1 MIEIL
6 IEEEGRKIKKLLIVI
21 SMLAVMSLFFVGCL
35 QQKLVMNPEKQRMSS
50 VSDTAN
56 CKFIK
61 TMTFQTMPRNMI
73 HYLTLNTYDAGGD
86 TYKIIN
92 TRRKSLLPGKEIL
105 IVNFEVY
112 KCK

>member
-1 MIEIL
+1 LIEIL
-6 IEEEGRKIKKLLIVI
+6 IEEESRKIKKLLIVI

-35 QQKLVMNPEKQRMSS
+35 QQQLVMNPEKQN
-50 VSDTAN
+50 TAN

-61 TMTFQTMPRNMI
+61 AMTLQTMPRNMI

-92 TRRKSLLPGKEIL
+92 TRRKSVSLGKEIL

-112 KCK
+112 KCKY